1 MRDVRPSKTR
11 EFANSAWFVSGIF
24 PTLPALRAAVVIKEE
39 VLLAALIL
47 LGSST
52 GLRSATIN
60 SANKM
65 DTAAAAR
72 IRMG

>member
-1 MRDVRPSKTR
+1 MRDVRPSQTC
-11 EFANSAWFVSGIF
+11 EFANSDWFVSGIF
-24 PTLPALRAAVVIKEE
+24 PTLPALRAAVEIGEE

>member
-24 PTLPALRAAVVIKEE
+24 PTIPVLSVALVIGEE
-39 VLLAALIL
+39 VLLAAR
-47 LGSST
+47 LGSSA

-72 IRMG
+72 TRMG

>member
-1 MRDVRPSKTR
+1 MRDAHPSKTR

-24 PTLPALRAAVVIKEE
+24 PTLPALRAAVVIGEE
-39 VLLAALIL
+39 VVLAALIL
-47 LGSST
+47 LGSPT

-60 SANKM
+60 SANKR

-72 IRMG
+72 T

>member
-24 PTLPALRAAVVIKEE
+24 PTLPALRAAVVIGE

-47 LGSST
+47 LGSPT

-72 IRMG
+72 TRMG